1 MKDSSAPQPTCPVCG
16 QERMAPADTSLA
28 RPQPEPVCPAC
39 GRHTEGVDPLRLA
52 EEAIRRDAAD
62 GGWLVE

>member
-1 MKDSSAPQPTCPVCG
+1 MKDSSAPQPTCPVCL
-16 QERMAPADTSLA
+16 QERVELPA

-39 GRHTEGVDPLRLA
+39 GRHTERVDPLRLA
-52 EEAIRRDAAD
+52 EEAIRQAAAE